1 MNLVVAGLSSRE
13 EATFGF
19 FLGRAKSQW
28 TWKSAPAG
36 RGLLL
41 PKGDILV
48 IDLVAFGLSQWTADA
63 ERELLRLVQDTPTV
77 VLLSAHNRDWTAA
90 ERAPLKRHALFL
102 LTKPYGTADMLVAL
116 EQAAESV
123 SQRTL
128 VTQSRL
134 PTPVTTLAW
143 SVPAQMPAATTASVV
158 MGLSVAEFQARLA
171 VLPEIVRPVFL
182 RKLSEMF
189 QTGRPFEARF
199 TVQNSLIV
207 QPVDGWIASNTP
219 MQVVERVCLSDTMAS
234 VVGFREIDDAQAE
247 ERAQR
252 LGMEVSELDLFLK
265 NLVEASVDKASAN

>member
-1 MNLVVAGLSSRE
+1 MEKCAGGSWLVA
-13 EATFGF
+13 
-19 FLGRAKSQW
+19 
-28 TWKSAPAG
+28 
-36 RGLLL
+36 
-41 PKGDILV
+41 PKGRYSGDRSCGFWPL
-48 IDLVAFGLSQWTADA
+48 QWTADA

-171 VLPEIVRPVFL
+171 VLPEIVLGFL

-252 LGMEVSELDLFLK
+252 LGMEVSELRSFSKESGGRLLWIRQVRTDLAFQK
-265 NLVEASVDKASAN
+265 TNDDGHHYE